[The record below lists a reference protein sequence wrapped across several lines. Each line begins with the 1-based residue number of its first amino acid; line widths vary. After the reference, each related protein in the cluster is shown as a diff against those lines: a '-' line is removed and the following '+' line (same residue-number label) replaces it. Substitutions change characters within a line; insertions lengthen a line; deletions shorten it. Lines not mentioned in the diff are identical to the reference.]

1 MRSSHDFVFLN
12 LDYRQDPHV
21 AISPLNIV
29 LEGNLRALVG
39 GRGEARV
46 FLSTRRLGSD
56 LTIVTTALDPM
67 GYVLRRDDSD

>member
-1 MRSSHDFVFLN
+1 MGRLWSVRGNVWEYALS
-12 LDYRQDPHV
+12 
-21 AISPLNIV
+21 LNIV

-67 GYVLRRDDSD
+67 VYVLRRDDSD